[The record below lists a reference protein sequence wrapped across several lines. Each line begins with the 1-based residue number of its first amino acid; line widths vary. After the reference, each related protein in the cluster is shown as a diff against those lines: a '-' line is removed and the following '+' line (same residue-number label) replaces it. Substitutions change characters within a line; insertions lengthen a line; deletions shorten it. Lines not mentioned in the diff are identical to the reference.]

1 MTLEEDIRAVCAHN
15 PFMQLLGVEPREME
29 RDRMVFALTLT
40 EGLLNPYGMA
50 HGGVLFSLADNTAG
64 MAARGDGRSYVT
76 LSSSFN
82 FLQPGRAGDTIRAQ
96 AIVRRRGRATC
107 YVDVDILDSGG
118 ALLASGNSVFYC
130 IEQ

>member
-1 MTLEEDIRAVCAHN
+1 MTVEEDIRAICAYN

-29 RDRMVFALTLT
+29 RDRMVFALTLNDH
-40 EGLLNPYGMA
+40 LLNPYGIA

-82 FLQPGRAGDTIRAQ
+82 FLRPGKAGDTIQ
-96 AIVRRRGRATC
+96 AEAKVRRRGGATC
-107 YVDVDILDSGG
+107 YVNVDITDSAGE
-118 ALLASGNSVFYC
+118 LLASGNSVFFC
-130 IEQ
+130 IEK